1 LSGDCQPRAGFQ
13 VACRAAYP
21 GVLRGAC
28 RVLQLHRREDQ
39 GNCLADPESA
49 ACRAALTGSTVAY
62 RVGSMAAYP
71 VLSRDA
77 SKAECL
83 AERQVANLDETKAA
97 S

>member
-1 LSGDCQPRAGFQ
+1 
-13 VACRAAYP
+13 
-21 GVLRGAC
+21 
-28 RVLQLHRREDQ
+28 
-39 GNCLADPESA
+39 
-49 ACRAALTGSTVAY
+49 LTGSTVAY
-62 RVGSMAAYP
+62 RVGSMAAYQVGLTDSMAAYP